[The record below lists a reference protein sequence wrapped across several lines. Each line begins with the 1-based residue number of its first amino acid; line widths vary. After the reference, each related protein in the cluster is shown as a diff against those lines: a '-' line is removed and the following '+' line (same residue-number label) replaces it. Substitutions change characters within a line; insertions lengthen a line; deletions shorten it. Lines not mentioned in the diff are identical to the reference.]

1 MLGELFTPRTASRPR
16 NAVTVETGGLV
27 TGVSM
32 GAPSAESAQKLSA
45 VFRAVELRSG
55 SMSVL
60 PAFVMDKDRNRVEHP
75 ILDLLNVR
83 PNEAMTPA
91 VRRKLLER
99 SILLEGNAYDWIIRN
114 PRTRRPKELIPLPA
128 GLVQPWLDS
137 NMRPWYD
144 VYHPVTGAVMRL
156 PGDDVCHYK
165 GPSRNGFTGVSVL
178 TYARE
183 TIQGGLAAGAYNTR
197 FYESGGQPSGVLT
210 VDADLSGYAK
220 DQNGEPTTR
229 TRKDVLRDEW
239 ERVHSGPSNAHRIAV
254 LDLGLKYQP
263 LSISQTDSQFVE
275 QQEITVL
282 DIARFFGIP
291 AYKLQAGKQSY
302 NANEQQS
309 IEYVTELL
317 PRVNQKEEEKTWKL
331 LMDSDVSKGL
341 RIRSDM
347 DALLR
352 GDSVHRATFY
362 KAMRECGA
370 FSVNDIMRREDM
382 PDVAG
387 GDERQAS
394 LNYVPLSVWPD
405 LSIRRNG
412 GETK

>member
-1 MLGELFTPRTASRPR
+1 MLGELFTPRAVSRPR
-16 NAVTVETGGLV
+16 NAVTVETSGLV
-27 TGVSM
+27 TGTSF

-60 PAFVMDKDRNRVEHP
+60 PAFVMDRDRNRVEHP
-75 ILDLLNVR
+75 ILELLNVR

-99 SILLEGNAYDWIIRN
+99 SILLEGNAYDWIIRD
-114 PRTRRPKELIPLPA
+114 PRTRRPKELIPLPG
-128 GLVQPWLDS
+128 GLVHPWLDR

-156 PGDDVCHYK
+156 PGEDVCHYK
-165 GPSRNGFTGVSVL
+165 GPSRDGFTGMSVL

-210 VDADLSGYAK
+210 VDADLSGYANGPDGQPTDKSLK
-220 DQNGEPTTR
+220 DT
-229 TRKDVLRDEW
+229 LRDEW
-239 ERVHSGPSNAHRIAV
+239 ERVHSGPSNSHRIAV

-263 LSISQTDSQFVE
+263 LSISQADSQFVE
-275 QQEITVL
+275 QQEIVVL
-282 DIARFFGIP
+282 DIARFFGVP
-291 AYKLQAGKQSY
+291 AYKLQAGNQSY

-331 LMDSDVSKGL
+331 LMASDVSKGL
-341 RIRSDM
+341 RICSDM

-352 GDSVHRATFY
+352 GDSATRAAYY

-370 FSVNDIMRREDM
+370 FSVNDILRRENM
-382 PDVAG
+382 PDVPG
-387 GDERQAS
+387 GEDRQAS
-394 LNYVPLSVWPD
+394 LNYVPLTVWNELSV
-405 LSIRRNG
+405 RRNG